1 MASAVQLDKHRVD
14 RAHAVAAFHK
24 PPVLHCRPGNGST
37 SREDRWRAN
46 VSSKVVSCFR
56 KKSWIARWR
65 EDVVGLDGRVRRV
78 RKAQVI
84 GTLAGLPTK
93 KLAHRRL
100 ELLLAKVNAIGY
112 RPGRVATL
120 QEFSERGRNE
130 IPAQRKPST
139 IAAAEG
145 HLKNHILPELGRLRL
160 EDISVERQQ
169 SFATLLSRRMSRKT
183 LFNVLGT
190 LSAVLS
196 TAVMWG
202 YWGEAVSRRKLA
214 FPSGRERPRRRF
226 FTAEEIR
233 RIVEAAPEPCA
244 TLFLTA
250 ALTGMRQGEP
260 IGLTVTDWDFD
271 HSLAVRLKQ
280 HLQNWRPNPGAFLFA
295 SRAGTPLNPH
305 HLVARRLQPYSPD
318 SKSNEQGCSL
328 FGTAT
333 AACSLNWAHRL
344 QSRRHKSGT
353 VTARPQ
359 CGHIRT

>member
-1 MASAVQLDKHRVD
+1 MARKRFQQ
-14 RAHAVAAFHK
+14 
-24 PPVLHCRPGNGST
+24 GSLLL
-37 SREDRWRAN
+37 
-46 VSSKVVSCFR
+46 R

-65 EDVVGLDGRVRRV
+65 EDVVGLDGRVQRV

-84 GTLAGLPTK
+84 GTLAELPTK

-112 RPGRVATL
+112 RPGRVASL
-120 QEFSERGRNE
+120 QEFSERWRNE
-130 IPAQRKPST
+130 ILAQRKPST

-169 SFATLLSRRMSRKT
+169 SFVTLLSGRMSRKT

-196 TAVMWG
+196 AAVMWG
-202 YWGEAVSRRKLA
+202 YLGEAVGRRKLA
-214 FPSGRERPRRRF
+214 FPSRRERPRRRF

-250 ALTGMRQGEP
+250 ALTGMRQGEL
-260 IGLTVTDWDFD
+260 IGLKVTDLDFD
-271 HSLAVRLKQ
+271 HRLIHVRRSVWRGK
-280 HLQNWRPNPGAFLFA
+280 LQSTKSEASSVFCTFRNSWPCGSSSIFKTGAQT
-295 SRAGTPLNPH
+295 RALS
-305 HLVARRLQPYSPD
+305 YSPL
-318 SKSNEQGCSL
+318 G
-328 FGTAT
+328 
-333 AACSLNWAHRL
+333 
-344 QSRRHKSGT
+344 
-353 VTARPQ
+353 
-359 CGHIRT
+359 